1 MLVTDD
7 DPDYRAWV
15 VSLIRRHG
23 FLVDNVDNGA
33 SAIDELARASYDIVV
48 VDLEMPRLTGIDVI
62 RHLRAD
68 NGVKDTYA
76 IMLTGRD
83 EVEIKLKALDA
94 GFDDFVTKTASEA
107 ELVSKLAVARR
118 IATRQRTRD
127 TTAREL
133 YGLATR
139 DELTGVF
146 NRRFFA
152 EETRR
157 LLAERET
164 VSVILFDLDDF
175 KGVNDTYGHLAG
187 DRVLRDVGALFQR
200 STRSVDLIAR
210 FGGDE
215 FVMVIADLAL
225 AEVEAI
231 AARLSRDVS
240 ALQWTAGGEPFS
252 IGATPGVASS
262 PLLEHPSIEQLL
274 TVADRDL
281 YKNKWLRKH
290 PDTPVVTEE
299 RSQQETRIDLVLPL
313 PTPISDGPQ
322 QIAAGDGFGKS
333 TRRPSIRAA
342 EA

>member
-7 DPDYRAWV
+7 DPDYRAWI
-15 VSLIRRHG
+15 VSLIHRLG
-23 FLVDNVDNGA
+23 FVVDSTDDGA
-33 SAIDELARASYDIVV
+33 SAVDQLARAGYDIVV

-68 NGVKDTYA
+68 HGIKDTYA
-76 IMLTGRD
+76 IMLTARD

-94 GFDDFVTKTASEA
+94 GFDDFVTKSASEP

-118 IATRQRTRD
+118 IAARQRSRD
-127 TTAREL
+127 TAAREL

-152 EETRR
+152 EETKR

-175 KGVNDTYGHLAG
+175 KGINDTYGHLAG

-215 FVMVIADLAL
+215 FVMVIADLAV

-240 ALQWTAGGEPFS
+240 ALQWSAGGEPFS

-262 PLLEHPSIEQLL
+262 TLLEHPTIEYLL
-274 TVADRDL
+274 NVADRDL

-290 PDTPVVTEE
+290 PGAPVIPEE
-299 RSQQETRIDLVLPL
+299 SSQKETRIDLVLPL
-313 PTPISDGPQ
+313 PTAISDSPQ
-322 QIAAGDGFGKS
+322 QTAAGDGFGKS
-333 TRRPSIRAA
+333 THRPSIRAV